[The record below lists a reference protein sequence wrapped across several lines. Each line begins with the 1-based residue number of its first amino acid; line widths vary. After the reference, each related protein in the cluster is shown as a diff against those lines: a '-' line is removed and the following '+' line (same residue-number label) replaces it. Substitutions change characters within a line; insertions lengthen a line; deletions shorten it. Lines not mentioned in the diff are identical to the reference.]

1 MRTIAR
7 IAGAALVLAATWL
20 APAAA
25 PAAAETVRS
34 GYLKA
39 APAAPIFIAKEKG
52 YYAAEGLDVELITF
66 DAAEPIAVAVASG
79 SLDISLAGMTAG
91 FYSLAGQGAMKI
103 IAGVIHEVPGFQ
115 SEVVVA
121 SNRAYA
127 GGMTSLKDLNGRA
140 IAVTQIGS
148 ALHYSLGLI
157 AEKYGLDLTTIRIV
171 ATQSNPNS
179 VAAVAGGQ
187 VDGGLA
193 PITYFTPLLQNDG
206 AKVLGFV
213 GDETPWQLGVIIT
226 STKLANELPD
236 TVRRWLRAFR
246 QATRDYHDAFTGPDG
261 KRADQ
266 ASAPEILA
274 IMAKYIGQS
283 PEQIDRSIG
292 YVDRNARLDVKDIEH
307 QVAWFKSEGLLK
319 GNVDADALM
328 DMRYIVPLDAPSAAA
343 H

>member
-1 MRTIAR
+1 MIAR
-7 IAGAALVLAATWL
+7 FLLAAALLALTWR
-20 APAAA
+20 PAS
-25 PAAAETVRS
+25 AETVRS

-52 YYAAEGLDVELITF
+52 YYAAEGLDVELTTF
-66 DAAEPIAVAVASG
+66 EAAEPVAVAVASG

-91 FYSLAGQGAMKI
+91 FYSLAGQGALKI
-103 IAGVIHEVPGFQ
+103 IAGAIHEVPGFQ

-121 SNRAYA
+121 SNRAYDA
-127 GGMTSLKDLNGRA
+127 GMRSLKDLDNRSM
-140 IAVTQIGS
+140 AVTQVGS

-157 AEKYGLDLTTIRIV
+157 AEKYALDLKTIRV
-171 ATQSNPNS
+171 VPTQSNPNS

-193 PITYFTPLLQNDG
+193 PVTYFTPLLQRGG
-206 AKVLGFV
+206 AKVLGFI

-226 STKLANELPD
+226 STKMASEHPD
-236 TVRRWLRAFR
+236 TVQRWLRAFR
-246 QATRDYHDAFTGPDG
+246 KAARDYHDAFTGPDG

-274 IMAKYIGQS
+274 IMAKYIGQT
-283 PEQIDRSIG
+283 PDQLRAAIG
-292 YVDRNARLDVKDIEH
+292 YVDRDARLDVKDIEH
-307 QVAWFKSEGLLK
+307 QVAWFKSQGLLK
-319 GNVDADALM
+319 DNVDADAII
-328 DMRYIVPLDAPSAAA
+328 DRRYIEPLPTEAA

>member
-1 MRTIAR
+1 MIKLG
-7 IAGAALVLAATWL
+7 IGMIFAATLLAL
-20 APAAA
+20 AP
-25 PAAAETVRS
+25 PPPLAAETVRS

-66 DAAEPIAVAVASG
+66 DAAEPVAVAVASG

-103 IAGVIHEVPGFQ
+103 IAGAIHEVPGFQ
-115 SEVVVA
+115 SEAVVA
-121 SNRAYA
+121 SNRAYDA
-127 GGMTSLKDLNGRA
+127 GMRTLKDLDNRS
-140 IAVTQIGS
+140 IAVTQMGS

-157 AEKYGLDLTTIRIV
+157 AEKYHLDLKTIRV
-171 ATQSNPNS
+171 VPTQSNPNS

-193 PITYFTPLLQNDG
+193 PVTYFTPLLQRDG
-206 AKVLGFV
+206 AKVLGFI

-226 STKLANELPD
+226 STKLANDRPD

-246 QATRDYHDAFTGPDG
+246 KATRDYHDAFTAPDG

-283 PEQIDRSIG
+283 PEQLDKSIG
-292 YVDRNARLDVKDIEH
+292 YVDRDARLDVKDIEH
-307 QVAWFKSEGLLK
+307 QVAWFKSQGLLK
-319 GNVDADALM
+319 DNVDADAIM
-328 DMRYIVPLDAPSAAA
+328 DMRYVEPLPS